1 VAGMQDIPGGDLQ
14 RIVLGACHGAA
25 GSHLV
30 AAGGLAVLR
39 CLLLKRCSYAT
50 TATLRVHSEGL
61 DIAFPERFAIVYYR
75 GPARLGANYLDE
87 VAQEAS
93 APGAV
98 KGAEHVRFLRLRHA
112 GDQIPILSQHAGRQ
126 DAHLLEGRRPGL
138 DLTHLDLP
146 SRLGNTVIHRPIM
159 PPANAERAA
168 RAARRRGSRGYQ
180 VNWLGPGI
188 TQARRG
194 MQVQNAF
201 TGANEDV
208 RRAVDASGINCQAM
222 SIKNTNVYF
231 TSVGCR
237 RAG

>member
-30 AAGGLAVLR
+30 AAGGLAVPR

-126 DAHLLEGRRPGL
+126 DAHPLEGRRPGL

-168 RAARRRGSRGYQ
+168 EGSPEPRQSRVSAELAGARHNPGTARHASPERFHRG
-180 VNWLGPGI
+180 
-188 TQARRG
+188 
-194 MQVQNAF
+194 
-201 TGANEDV
+201 
-208 RRAVDASGINCQAM
+208 
-222 SIKNTNVYF
+222 K
-231 TSVGCR
+231 
-237 RAG
+237 

>member
-1 VAGMQDIPGGDLQ
+1 MAGMQDIPGGDLQ

-50 TATLRVHSEGL
+50 TATLRVYSEGL

-93 APGAV
+93 APGGV

-126 DAHLLEGRRPGL
+126 DSHLLEGRRPGL
-138 DLTHLDLP
+138 DLTHLDPP

-168 RAARRRGSRGYQ
+168 EGSPEPRQSRVSGE
-180 VNWLGPGI
+180 LAGPGI
-188 TQARRG
+188 TQGQRG

-201 TGANEDV
+201 TAAEADV
-208 RRAVDASGINCQAM
+208 L
-222 SIKNTNVYF
+222 NVAR
-231 TSVGCR
+231 S
-237 RAG
+237 A